1 MRVDKHAP
9 DTYVLRTYV
18 SGARLRLVMYLWEA
32 ASKVLAKADLP
43 LITEYSFYV
52 MMRPIVEA
60 SSLDGVPI
68 SRATPTWD
76 RAKCRTLINDL
87 QRRRFLV
94 PDIDFSKGVWR
105 FTQTSRSS
113 SAEEACCLVDPFA
126 YISHLSAMQ
135 LYGLSNR
142 SPTALHMTTACRPVW
157 TTLRAERMK
166 NDRGTQFVDMPP
178 LKKISYKAEVRKRWV
193 ISHETVH
200 PATPV
205 GEAGGFARVAPL
217 GRVFADMLSEP
228 HLCGGIRHV
237 IEIWEENAEQYLDEI
252 IEAVDQHPTKL
263 AKVRAGYLLS
273 EHMEISEPRI
283 DAWETFAQR
292 GGSQKLDPEA
302 PYETRWSERW
312 KISLNV

>member
-1 MRVDKHAP
+1 
-9 DTYVLRTYV
+9 
-18 SGARLRLVMYLWEA
+18 MYLWEA
-32 ASKVLAKADLP
+32 AHRSLAKADLP

-52 MMRPIVEA
+52 MMCPIIDANSFE
-60 SSLDGVPI
+60 GVPI
-68 SRATPTWD
+68 ARPPLLWDASRA
-76 RAKCRTLINDL
+76 RKLIADL
-87 QRRRFLV
+87 QGRRLLA
-94 PDIDFSKGVWR
+94 PDIDFAAGVWR
-105 FTQTSRSS
+105 FTQTTRSS

-135 LYGLSNR
+135 RYGLTDR
-142 SPTALHMTTACRPVW
+142 APTILHMTSPGRSVW
-157 TTLRAERMK
+157 TTLRDQRMAQELGERVE
-166 NDRGTQFVDMPP
+166 DVPS
-178 LKKISYKAEVRKRWV
+178 LKQISWKAVIRKRQV
-193 ISHETVH
+193 TDHSTVH

-205 GEAGGFARVAPL
+205 GEAGSFARIAPL

-237 IEIWEENAEQYLDEI
+237 IEIWEERAEEDLNEI
-252 IEAVDQHPTKL
+252 IEAVDQHPTKI

-273 EHMEISEPRI
+273 ERLGISDTRI

-302 PYETRWSERW
+302 PYEARWSEKW